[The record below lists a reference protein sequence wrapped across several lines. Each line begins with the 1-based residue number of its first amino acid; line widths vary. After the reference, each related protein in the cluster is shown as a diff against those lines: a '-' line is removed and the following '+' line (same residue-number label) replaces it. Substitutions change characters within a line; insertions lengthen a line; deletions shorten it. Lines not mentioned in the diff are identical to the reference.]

1 MHEIQTSLKI
11 STRIILKMIKLILI
25 LVTMHSLIFF
35 PTVHPFV
42 SDDVN
47 AKLDSWEA
55 RVVIVLL
62 LKLSVVV
69 HNVQNQT
76 KSRKIFVMLVLIKL
90 AIMWFQRKG
99 EA

>member
-47 AKLDSWEA
+47 AKLDS
-55 RVVIVLL
+55 
-62 LKLSVVV
+62 
-69 HNVQNQT
+69 
-76 KSRKIFVMLVLIKL
+76 
-90 AIMWFQRKG
+90 
-99 EA
+99 